1 MDPSFVLDCLVDQL
15 VIVCSQILLEMVSGN
30 KQIGL

>member
-1 MDPSFVLDCLVDQL
+1 MDRSFVLDCLVDQPA
-15 VIVCSQILLEMVSGN
+15 IVCSMILPVMVSG